1 MGCILSVPFGAEN
14 ARNLM
19 TFTFFSWKQI
29 PRSIENSSEAASNKE
44 NWTENLRKFWI
55 NDFVSV
61 KFQKKKQ
68 TAKRKI
74 LHKTME
80 F

>member
-1 MGCILSVPFGAEN
+1 MQDI
-14 ARNLM
+14 
-19 TFTFFSWKQI
+19 WWH
-29 PRSIENSSEAASNKE
+29 SSEAASNKE
-44 NWTENLRKFWI
+44 NSTENLRKFWI
-55 NDFVSV
+55 NDFVLV

>member
-19 TFTFFSWKQI
+19 TFAIVSWKQI

-44 NWTENLRKFWI
+44 NSTENLRKF
-55 NDFVSV
+55 
-61 KFQKKKQ
+61 
-68 TAKRKI
+68 
-74 LHKTME
+74 
-80 F
+80 

>member
-19 TFTFFSWKQI
+19 TIFSSKQI
-29 PRSIENSSEAASNKE
+29 LRSIENSSEAASNKE
-44 NWTENLRKFWI
+44 NWTENLRKFFF

>member
-19 TFTFFSWKQI
+19 TIFSWKQI

-61 KFQKKKQ
+61 KFQKKK
-68 TAKRKI
+68 TNSKKKDPA
-74 LHKTME
+74 
-80 F
+80 